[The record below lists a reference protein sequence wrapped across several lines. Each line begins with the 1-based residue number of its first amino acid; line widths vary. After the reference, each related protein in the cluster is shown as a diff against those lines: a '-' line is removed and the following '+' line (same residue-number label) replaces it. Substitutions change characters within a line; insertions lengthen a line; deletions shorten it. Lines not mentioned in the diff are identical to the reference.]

1 MAWIGLIGTII
12 TAIGSL
18 TAVIVTNR
26 ANNEKML
33 HQMEL
38 QQVNIRAE
46 LKQAQAVTDTKI
58 DELTREVREHNNF
71 AKRVP
76 VIEEQIKVAN
86 HRIEDLERKRNEDMR
101 LYKTRVRQIPER
113 LQFYRY
119 RTTMLRPE
127 STRQDQHA
135 AGDGAERLRE
145 HDISR
150 NAPGAY

>member
-1 MAWIGLIGTII
+1 MEWIGLIGTLI

-71 AKRVP
+71 AKRMP
-76 VIEEQIKVAN
+76 VIVEQIKVAN
-86 HRIEDLERKRNEDMR
+86 HRIENLERKA
-101 LYKTRVRQIPER
+101 Q
-113 LQFYRY
+113 
-119 RTTMLRPE
+119 
-127 STRQDQHA
+127 
-135 AGDGAERLRE
+135 
-145 HDISR
+145 
-150 NAPGAY
+150 